1 MTGRDAKPEGLGAEP
16 TKVAPL
22 AGQDPRDPLDEVY
35 SLAGFEPLARRA
47 MEPGAFDYVAGGAA
61 GEVSLTESVT
71 AFSRWRF
78 RPRVLVDVSKVDI
91 STEVLGTPVSMPVG
105 LAPTA
110 LQRLAHPEGEVAS
123 ARAAAEAGVVFCLS
137 TLGSRTIED
146 VGEAASK
153 PRWFQLY
160 VHRDRGISKALIER
174 AEAAGFDALV
184 VTVDLP
190 VVGYRERDLK
200 NRLEIDPAMY
210 TNFAISQQEGRS
222 FQEVVQF
229 LSDPGL
235 TWDDLEWV
243 RERTSL
249 PLVLKGVETGEDAA
263 LAVQHGVDA
272 IEVSNHGGRQLDR
285 AVAPLDALEEVVQS
299 VGGKVEVY
307 VDGGVRRG
315 SDVVTAL
322 ALGARAA
329 FIGRPFLFALAAG
342 GQRGVARALELL
354 AAEIENAMALLGAPD
369 VAEISR
375 AHLTRV

>member
-16 TKVAPL
+16 TKVSPL
-22 AGQDPRDPLDEVY
+22 ASDDSRDPLDEVY
-35 SLAGFEPLARRA
+35 SLSGFEPLARRT
-47 MEPGAFDYVAGGAA
+47 MEPAAFGYVAGGAA
-61 GEVSLTESVT
+61 GEVSLAENVAS
-71 AFSRWRF
+71 FSRWRF
-78 RPRVLVDVSKVDI
+78 CPRVLVDVSKVDI
-91 STEVLGTPVSMPVG
+91 STEILGTPVSMPVG

-123 ARAAAEAGVVFCLS
+123 ARAAAQAGVAFCLS

-146 VGEAASK
+146 VGEAAST

-160 VHRDRGISKALIER
+160 VHRDRGISKGLIER
-174 AEAAGFDALV
+174 AEAAAFDALV

-210 TNFAISQQEGRS
+210 ANLAMPGHEGRS
-222 FQEVVQF
+222 FQDVVKF
-229 LSDPGL
+229 LSDPAL

-243 RERTSL
+243 RASTSL
-249 PLVLKGVETGEDAA
+249 PLVLKGIEAPEDAA
-263 LAVQHGVDA
+263 LAVEHGVDA
-272 IEVSNHGGRQLDR
+272 IAVSNHGGRQLDR
-285 AVAPLDALEEVVQS
+285 ALAPLDALEEVVQS
-299 VGGKVEVY
+299 VGGRVEVY

-315 SDVVTAL
+315 GDVVTAL

-329 FIGRPFLFALAAG
+329 FIGRPYVYALAAG
-342 GQRGVARALELL
+342 GQRGVERALELL

-369 VAEISR
+369 VTKISR

>member
-1 MTGRDAKPEGLGAEP
+1 
-16 TKVAPL
+16 
-22 AGQDPRDPLDEVY
+22 
-35 SLAGFEPLARRA
+35 
-47 MEPGAFDYVAGGAA
+47 
-61 GEVSLTESVT
+61 
-71 AFSRWRF
+71 
-78 RPRVLVDVSKVDI
+78 
-91 STEVLGTPVSMPVG
+91 
-105 LAPTA
+105 
-110 LQRLAHPEGEVAS
+110 
-123 ARAAAEAGVVFCLS
+123 
-137 TLGSRTIED
+137 
-146 VGEAASK
+146 
-153 PRWFQLY
+153 
-160 VHRDRGISKALIER
+160 LIER

-184 VTVDLP
+184 ITVDLP

-210 TNFAISQQEGRS
+210 ANFAISQRQGRS
-222 FQEVVQF
+222 FQEVVEG
-229 LSDPGL
+229 LSDPAL

-243 RERTSL
+243 RGRTSL
-249 PLVLKGVETGEDAA
+249 PLVLKGVETAEDAA

-272 IEVSNHGGRQLDR
+272 IAVSNHGGRQLDR
-285 AVAPLDALEEVVQS
+285 AVAPLDALDEVVQS

-354 AAEIENAMALLGAPD
+354 AAEIENAMALLGAPA
-369 VAEISR
+369 VAQISR